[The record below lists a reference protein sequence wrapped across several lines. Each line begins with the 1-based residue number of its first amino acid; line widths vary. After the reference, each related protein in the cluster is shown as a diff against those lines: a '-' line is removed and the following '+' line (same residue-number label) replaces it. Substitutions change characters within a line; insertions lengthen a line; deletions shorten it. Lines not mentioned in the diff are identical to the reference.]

1 MPMKLSVGASQTV
14 ADNREGS
21 RGASVSLE
29 VELDSSLA
37 TDSARLKERIRQL
50 FTLTRQ
56 SVVEELAGR
65 SPAEQEQTASPAPST
80 NGQKP
85 DNGRQTRGVR
95 PATPAQV
102 KTLLGIAR
110 RRRVNL
116 RELIHE
122 RCGVERPEDLSVDQ
136 ASETIE
142 ALTSDNR
149 SA

>member
-1 MPMKLSVGASQTV
+1 MILNVGVTQTV
-14 ADNREGS
+14 ADGQAGS
-21 RGASVSLE
+21 RGASINLQ

-37 TDSARLKERIRQL
+37 SDSDRLKERIRQL
-50 FTLTRQ
+50 FILVRQ
-56 SVVEELAGR
+56 SVTEELAAGR
-65 SPAEQEQTASPAPST
+65 SPVEQPEQPAPPS
-80 NGQKP
+80 P
-85 DNGRQTRGVR
+85 PLNGRNPNDGRKSRGLR

-116 RELIHE
+116 RDLIHE

-142 ALTSDNR
+142 ALTSSSN